1 LIIQNSST
9 QQIKIMQDL
18 KQIVRDKYAQLAK
31 GNDSS
36 CCGPKTSCCD
46 ENEVVTIM
54 NEDYTKLEGYVE
66 DADLQLG
73 CGIPTE
79 FARIKK
85 GDTILDLGAGAG
97 NDVFVAR
104 QLTGETGEVLGID
117 FTPEM
122 VAKAQANK
130 QKMGYQNVHFL
141 QGDIEDMPIPSN
153 SINVAISNCVMNLVP
168 DKQKAYNEV
177 FRVLK
182 PGGHFSISDIV
193 IRGDLPE
200 NVRNVAELYA
210 GCVSGATDLDR
221 YLSIVKNAGFAD
233 ITIDKERKIDLPD
246 DFLLEHITPEA
257 LAAYRASYADIYS
270 INIFGR
276 KSQ

>member
-1 LIIQNSST
+1 
-9 QQIKIMQDL
+9 MQDL

-257 LAAYRASYADIYS
+257 LAAYRASNADIYS

>member
-1 LIIQNSST
+1 
-9 QQIKIMQDL
+9 MEDL
-18 KQIVRDKYAQLAK
+18 KQIVKDKYAQLASRNEK
-31 GNDSS
+31 GCCSSS
-36 CCGPKTSCCD
+36 CCSD
-46 ENEVVTIM
+46 ETEVATIM
-54 NEDYTKLEGYVE
+54 HEDYSQLDGYVE

-73 CGIPTE
+73 CGVPTE

-85 GDTILDLGAGAG
+85 GDTVLDLGAGAG
-97 NDVFVAR
+97 NDVFIAR

-122 VAKAQANK
+122 VAKAQKNK

-153 SINVAISNCVMNLVP
+153 SIDVAISNCVMNLVP
-168 DKQKAYNEV
+168 NKVKAYQEV

-193 IRGDLPE
+193 IKGDLPE
-200 NVRNVAELYA
+200 VIRNAAELYA
-210 GCVSGATDLDR
+210 GCVSGATDLDL
-221 YLSIVKNAGFAD
+221 YLDTVQQAGFTT
-233 ITIDKERKIDLPD
+233 INIDKERQIDLPD
-246 DFLLEHITPEA
+246 SYLLEHISPEA
-257 LAAYRASYADIYS
+257 LAAFRASEADIFS

-276 KSQ
+276 KPE